1 MNANKRVV
9 LLGLI
14 PEVVDYSRWPEL
26 TPEKLIAQLTAD
38 EGTLNALGYEAQL
51 CLVDLGETA
60 EATVKQTLSTDSF
73 DCVVIGAGV
82 RTAPELL
89 LLFEKLINLV
99 HQYAPSAKICF
110 NSKPSDTAE
119 AVQRWV

>member
-1 MNANKRVV
+1 MNAKKRV
-9 LLGLI
+9 LILGLI
-14 PEVVDYSRWPEL
+14 PEVVDYSRWPGL
-26 TPEKLIAQLTAD
+26 TPEKLMAQLTAD
-38 EGTLNALGYEAQL
+38 EGKLNELGYKAQL

-60 EATVKQTLSTDSF
+60 GATVTQTVSTDSF

-89 LLFEKLINLV
+89 LFFEKLINLV

-110 NSKPSDTAE
+110 NSKPSDTSE
-119 AVQRWV
+119 AVQRWI

>member
-14 PEVVDYSRWPEL
+14 PEVVDDSRWPEL

>member
-1 MNANKRVV
+1 MNAKKRVV
-9 LLGLI
+9 ILGLI
-14 PEVVDYSRWPEL
+14 PEVVDYSRWPGL
-26 TPEKLIAQLTAD
+26 TPEKLMAQLTAD
-38 EGTLNALGYEAQL
+38 EGKLNELGYKAQL

-60 EATVKQTLSTDSF
+60 GATVTQTLSTDSF

-89 LLFEKLINLV
+89 LFFEKLINLV